1 MAPAMGINLWEMSV
15 QKPQKKN
22 ESDTWVYNVMFDPWF
37 NTNLHDQNNN
47 KDERILKL
55 NVRLFLVLFLP
66 YGIVWYCFF
75 SYLYHNQDSC
85 LWFFFF
91 SSLSINRCL
100 SLYVWLFDILHLSN
114 NPWSTG
120 DLQYVYNGHRPLLN
134 LEHRHTHMEIIM
146 IIITRIRSKKNT
158 KWKL

>member
-1 MAPAMGINLWEMSV
+1 MGINLWEMSV

-55 NVRLFLVLFLP
+55 NVRLFLILFLP
-66 YGIVWYCFF
+66 FGTVSYCCCF
-75 SYLYHNQDSC
+75 SYLYHNQDCC
-85 LWFFFF
+85 LWFF
-91 SSLSINRCL
+91 SLSINRCL
-100 SLYVWLFDILHLSN
+100 PLYVWLFDILHLSN

-120 DLQYVYNGHRPLLN
+120 DLQCAYNGHRSLLY
-134 LEHRHTHMEIIM
+134 LEYTHTYGNNIM
-146 IIITRIRSKKNT
+146 LIITRIRSKI
-158 KWKL
+158 WKKKH